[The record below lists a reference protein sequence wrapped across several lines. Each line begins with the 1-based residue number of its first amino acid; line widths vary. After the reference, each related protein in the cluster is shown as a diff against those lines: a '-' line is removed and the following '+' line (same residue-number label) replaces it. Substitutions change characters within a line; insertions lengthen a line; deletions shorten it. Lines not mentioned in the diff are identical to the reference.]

1 MCGFAGL
8 ISNKIK
14 NENLENFS
22 KNLKDSLDHRGPDSN
37 GFYIEQDKGIVLTH
51 NRLSI
56 LDLTKEGNQPMFSTC
71 KNYLILFNGEIYNH
85 LELRATV
92 GKNHKWSGTSDT
104 ETLLYY
110 ILNFGLEETLKRIRG
125 MFSFALYDLKN
136 DRIILARDIAG
147 EKPLYYGFNDGIFF
161 FASEIKALKN
171 LNFLKFKNRDIEI
184 KNYFQFGYT
193 TDSIYQD
200 QHKLDPA
207 SLIIFD
213 LNNYK
218 ILSKKKYWTIPKIQN
233 SNKTDK
239 NDYSKKFELLIKE
252 AVKEQMISDVPLG
265 AFLSGG
271 VDSSLIVSLMKNF
284 NNNKIKTFSI
294 GFDDDKYSEIKYA
307 EKVSKILNTDH
318 TSLVLNKDDAPKIID
333 KLISNMDEPFADG
346 SIIPTYAVS
355 RLAKKSVKVVLTGDG
370 ADELFGGYT
379 RYSQTINFM
388 NRLKRIPKFMFYL
401 SNFFLNNLNLKKNF
415 NSHKIHKLGSISKNN
430 SIENVY
436 KQYLSQN
443 IPELIFKDNFLKKI
457 KEYSINEKKELS
469 FDQMIM
475 QFDFDN
481 YLPNDILKKVDFCS
495 MLCSLEA
502 RAPFLDRRIID
513 FSYNLPK
520 NLKFNDKEN
529 KIILRQM
536 LYKFLP
542 KDLFDRPKQG
552 FGIPIR
558 YWLSTSLRDWAEDL
572 LKNND
577 KSLDFINFNYLKK
590 EWKKYLEGDDKIN
603 NSFIWNNLVYLA
615 WIKKHNTN

>member
-1 MCGFAGL
+1 MCGFAG
-8 ISNKIK
+8 IVSDTIK

-22 KNLKDSLDHRGPDSN
+22 NNFKDTLNHRGPDSN
-37 GFYIEQDKGIVLTH
+37 GSYIDQDKGIVLTH

-56 LDLTKEGNQPMFSTC
+56 IDLTKEGSQPMFSEC

-85 LELRATV
+85 LELRSKV
-92 GKNHKWSGTSDT
+92 DKNHKWSGTSDT

-136 DRIILARDIAG
+136 DKIILARDIAG
-147 EKPLYYGFNDGIFF
+147 EKPLYYGFNNKIFF
-161 FASEIKALKN
+161 FASELKALKK
-171 LNFLKFKNRDIEI
+171 LDFLDFKSRDIEI

-193 TDSIYQD
+193 TDCIYHD
-200 QHKLDPA
+200 QHKLNPA
-207 SLIIFD
+207 SLIIFY
-213 LNNYK
+213 LKNYK
-218 ILSKKKYWTIPKIQN
+218 IISKRKYWTIPNIQN
-233 SNKTDK
+233 SNKLVK

-252 AVKEQMISDVPLG
+252 SVKEQMISDVPLG

-318 TSLVLNKDDAPKIID
+318 TSLVLNKNDAPNIVD

-355 RLAKKSVKVVLTGDG
+355 RLAKESVKVVLTGDG

-388 NRLKRIPKFMFYL
+388 NRLNRIPKFMFL
-401 SNFFLNNLNLKKNF
+401 LTNFFLNNLNLKKNF
-415 NSHKIHKLGSISKNN
+415 NNHKIHKLASISKNN
-430 SIENVY
+430 SIENIY
-436 KQYLSQN
+436 KQYLFQN
-443 IPELIFKDNFLKKI
+443 IPELIFKDNFSRKI
-457 KEYSINEKKELS
+457 KEYLNNEKKELS
-469 FDQMIM
+469 FNEMIM

-520 NLKFNDKEN
+520 NFKFNDKEN

-542 KDLFDRPKQG
+542 KDLFKRPKQG

-558 YWLSTSLRDWAEDL
+558 YWLSTSLRDWAEEL
-572 LKNND
+572 LKYND
-577 KSLDFINFNYLKK
+577 KSLDFINFDYLKK
-590 EWKKYLEGDDKIN
+590 EWKKYLGGDNKIN
-603 NSFIWNNLVYLA
+603 DSFIWNNLVYLA
-615 WIKKHNTN
+615 WIKKHNT